1 MTAFTIN
8 VILLLAATVLSS
20 YDSAVNG
27 KDQTDWNT
35 KAQQELKDA
44 LAWKPN
50 MNIAK
55 NVIIFLGDG
64 MGPSTVTAARFYMAQ
79 SQGKRIEDTAL
90 AWERFPN
97 VALSKTYSVD
107 RMTADSGST
116 GVAFLCGVKA
126 NFGVIGVNENVF
138 RGDCSKVAG
147 NEVDSIL
154 RKSIKAQKWTGV
166 VTTTRVTHA
175 TPANTYA
182 HVGERKAEAVVPDGV
197 IEGDKC
203 KDIASQLIDDNDDIR
218 VVLGG
223 GRRGFL
229 PSDISGGRRKD
240 RRNLIQEWLNKKK
253 SSLTE
258 EEYAY
263 VSTKQELEK
272 VDLDKVQYLLGL
284 FHMSNMAFEVDRVH
298 RAEVIEPSIAQMT
311 EDAIRV
317 LKRSGNGYF
326 LLVEGGRI
334 DHGHHKARAL
344 LALNDTVAFSEAV
357 QKAMDITSEKDTL
370 IVVTADHSHTL
381 TMGGYPTINNPILGL
396 VDDQPSRT
404 PNDGKPMLTLTYSDG
419 PGYDIHRMKN
429 GTEVPRRNLTGV
441 DTTGSTFVQDAGVP
455 RHSESHGGEDVAIYA
470 RGPMSHLFYGVHE
483 QNYIA
488 HVMEYASCVGTNRD
502 HCTTAAGS
510 TSLRAGHWHVVL
522 GTFFALFKLCL
533 A

>member
-1 MTAFTIN
+1 MTASTIN

-27 KDQTDWNT
+27 KDQTDWNA

-55 NVIIFLGDG
+55 NVIVFLGDG

-79 SQGKRIEDTAL
+79 SQGKKIEDTAL

-107 RMTADSGST
+107 RMTADSSST
-116 GVAFLCGVKA
+116 AVAFLCGVKT
-126 NFGVIGVNENVF
+126 NFGVVGVNENVF

-154 RKSIKAQKWTGV
+154 RNSIKGGREVGREEEESEGEEEGEGDTQTNRQTDREVGRARATERERENRGRQTETHICVHVNAKHQVIHHRRSVCVMSAHSYHSTLYSYHSTLPTAHKWTGV

-182 HVGERKAEAVVPDGV
+182 HVGERKAEAFIPDDV
-197 IEGDKC
+197 IEGNKC

-229 PSDISGGRRKD
+229 PSDISGGMRKD
-240 RRNLIQEWLNKKK
+240 RRNLIQEWLKKK
-253 SSLTE
+253 KASLTE

-263 VSTKQELEK
+263 VSTKQELET

-284 FHMSNMAFEVDRVH
+284 FNMTNMAYEVDRIQ

-334 DHGHHKARAL
+334 DHGHHEGRAFP
-344 LALNDTVAFSEAV
+344 ALNDTVAFSEAV

-370 IVVTADHSHTL
+370 IVVTADHSLTF
-381 TMGGYPTINNPILGL
+381 TMGGYPTINNPILGNAHDAFFLIQGLYL
-396 VDDQPSRT
+396 V
-404 PNDGKPMLTLTYSDG
+404 
-419 PGYDIHRMKN
+419 I
-429 GTEVPRRNLTGV
+429 
-441 DTTGSTFVQDAGVP
+441 
-455 RHSESHGGEDVAIYA
+455 
-470 RGPMSHLFYGVHE
+470 
-483 QNYIA
+483 
-488 HVMEYASCVGTNRD
+488 
-502 HCTTAAGS
+502 
-510 TSLRAGHWHVVL
+510 
-522 GTFFALFKLCL
+522 
-533 A
+533 